1 MKKSLP
7 ALAVFLTFALVC
19 SYIESLIPIPFGVP
33 GMKLGLTNVV
43 IILLL
48 YLFGPFD
55 AIVVSILRVLLIG
68 FMFGNLYSL
77 CYSLAG
83 GLLSFICMYL
93 LYRFSKFKMITVSV
107 VGGVMHNVGQLIVA
121 IFFFDTG
128 YLIYYLPVLLISGVV
143 TGALIGVIAQA
154 VYSRVDKFLHKDN
167 SVDIFIPGRFCIL
180 GEHSDWASS
189 YRVDNPDIEKG
200 YAIVIGLKEGIYLNA
215 KKADTFIYEFEDKKI
230 NLTKEQLLDDNNDD
244 EFFSYIISS
253 AKVILD
259 KYDVYGITVN
269 CTKSTIPLKKGLS
282 SSAAI
287 CVGIIRAFNKVY
299 GLNISLEE
307 EMNLAYKAEINTGSM
322 CGKLDQICAY
332 GRGVRLIQFDGDN
345 IDITNIKR
353 SGKWAFI
360 AIDLGK
366 DKNTKKILSDL
377 NSHYPIINDEKD
389 RKLHDFLG
397 AYNKDIIN
405 KAKNCLENQQYN
417 ELGKL
422 MCEYQNEFDTNVA
435 ICSEELKAPY
445 LHEFFHNI
453 KELDGV
459 LGYKGV
465 GSGGDGMAQLLVE
478 YDKKESV
485 KQYIEEKLEL
495 ECILIKI

>member
-55 AIVVSILRVLLIG
+55 AIIVSILRVLLIG

-107 VGGVMHNVGQLIVA
+107 VGGFMHNVGQLIVA

-128 YLIYYLPVLLISGVV
+128 YLIYYLPVLLITGVV
-143 TGALIGVIAQA
+143 TGAVIGVIAQA
-154 VYSRVDKFLHKDN
+154 VYSRIDKFLHKDN
-167 SVDIFIPGRFCIL
+167 SVDIFIPGRFCVL

-189 YRVDNPDIEKG
+189 YRNVNPDIEKG

-215 KKADTFIYEFEDKKI
+215 KKADTFTYEFNDKKI
-230 NLTKEQLLDDNNDD
+230 NLTKEQLLEDVTD
-244 EFFSYIISS
+244 EYFSYVISS
-253 AKVILD
+253 ARVILD
-259 KYDVYGITVN
+259 NYNVYGININ
-269 CTKSTIPLKKGLS
+269 CTRMTIPIKKGLS

-287 CVGIIRAFNKVY
+287 CVGVIRAFNLVY
-299 GLNISLEE
+299 GLNLSIED

-332 GRGVRLIQFDGDN
+332 GKGVRLIEFDGDD
-345 IDITNIKR
+345 IDITKIKH
-353 SGKWAFI
+353 SGKWAFL
-360 AIDLGK
+360 AVDLAK

-377 NSHYPIINDEKD
+377 NSHYPSIQNENDK
-389 RKLHDFLG
+389 KIHGFLG
-397 AYNKDIIN
+397 SYNKDVVN
-405 KAKNCLENQQYN
+405 RTKNSLENGKCK
-417 ELGKL
+417 ELGNI
-422 MCEYQNEFDTNVA
+422 MCEYQREFDANVA
-435 ICSEELKAPY
+435 IYSDELQAPF
-445 LHEFFHNI
+445 LHKFFDDI
-453 KELDGV
+453 KDIEGV

-465 GSGGDGMAQLLVE
+465 GSGGDGMAQVLVE
-478 YDKKESV
+478 FDNKDEVKE
-485 KQYIEEKLEL
+485 YIEKQLKL
-495 ECILIKI
+495 ECILVEI

>member
-107 VGGVMHNVGQLIVA
+107 VGGFMHNVGQLIVA

-128 YLIYYLPVLLISGVV
+128 YLIYYLPVLLITGVV
-143 TGALIGVIAQA
+143 TGAVIGVIAQA
-154 VYSRVDKFLHKDN
+154 VYIRIDKFLHKEEN
-167 SVDIFIPGRFCIL
+167 VDVFIPGRFCIM

-189 YRVDNPDIEKG
+189 YRAQNADIEKG
-200 YAIVIGLKEGIYLNA
+200 YAIVVGLKEGIYLNA
-215 KKADTFIYEFEDKKI
+215 KKADTFTYEFKDKRI
-230 NLTKEQLLDDNNDD
+230 CLTKEQLLEDNED
-244 EFFSYIISS
+244 EFFGYVISS
-253 AKVILD
+253 AKVMLD
-259 KYDVYGITVN
+259 KYNVYGIIVN
-269 CTKSTIPLKKGLS
+269 CSKATIPMKKGLS

-287 CVGIIRAFNKVY
+287 CVGIIRAFNLVY
-299 GLNISLEE
+299 GLNISVDE
-307 EMNLAYKAEINTGSM
+307 EMNLAFIAENNAGSM
-322 CGKLDQICAY
+322 CGRLDQICAY
-332 GRGVRLIQFDGDN
+332 GSGLRLVEFDGEETK
-345 IDITNIKR
+345 ISEIKY
-353 SGKWAFI
+353 SGKWAFL
-360 AIDLGK
+360 AIDLEKG
-366 DKNTKKILSDL
+366 KNTKKILSDL
-377 NSHYPIINDEKD
+377 NSHYPVINDDND
-389 RKLHDFLG
+389 RNLHDFLG
-397 AYNKDIIN
+397 PYNKDIVN
-405 KAKNCLENQQYN
+405 RAKNYLENEQYK
-417 ELGKL
+417 ELGEI
-422 MCEYQNEFDTNVA
+422 MCEYQEGFDTNVA
-435 ICSEELKAPY
+435 ICSKELKAPY

-465 GSGGDGMAQLLVE
+465 GSGGDGMAQILVE
-478 YDKKESV
+478 YDKKDSV

-495 ECILIKI
+495 ECILIDL